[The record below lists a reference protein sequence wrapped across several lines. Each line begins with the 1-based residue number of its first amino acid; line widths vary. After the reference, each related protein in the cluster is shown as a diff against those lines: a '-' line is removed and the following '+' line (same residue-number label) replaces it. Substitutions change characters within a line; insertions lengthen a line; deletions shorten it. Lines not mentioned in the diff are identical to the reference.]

1 MLETNN
7 FAAWRPDHIMIHRN
21 KGNQLKGEHEIAVIG
36 DFSLEP
42 QHNSSI
48 YDVKED
54 GIVRTPSDHFGLFA
68 KISLE

>member
-1 MLETNN
+1 
-7 FAAWRPDHIMIHRN
+7 MIHRN